1 MSKNTVFW
9 LFRFHIKTTES
20 YCTYSFVEQVELYR
34 LVYDSILTVRKLKE
48 KFSNINMVLCLKK
61 VKYDVRGQYSG
72 LIISVLER
80 CETMSNIWFDAELDG
95 L

>member
-1 MSKNTVFW
+1 MSNNTVFS
-9 LFRFHIKTTES
+9 LFRFHIKTTEL

-34 LVYDSILTVRKLKE
+34 LVYDSIWTVRKLKE

-61 VKYDVRGQYSG
+61 VKYGVRGQYSG